1 MSVHV
6 PADHAKR
13 IGLPDSTPSK
23 YLKAIETQARGGLVV
38 HEIYASIQGESTYA
52 GRPCSFV
59 RLTACHLRCRYCDT
73 PHAFGQGQWMSRE
86 SVIASLRDLDIPLI
100 ELTGGEPLLQAESI
114 PLMRELCDAGY
125 EVMLETSGSLDIRP
139 VDTRVKRIGD
149 LKTPSSGELAANR
162 WDNLDALTEHDE
174 IKFVLGDR
182 GDYEW
187 ARDVVR
193 RYAVHERCPVL
204 FSCVFDCLSPETLV
218 SWLVE
223 DRLPVRFQL
232 QLHKVGWDPKARGV

>member
-1 MSVHV
+1 
-6 PADHAKR
+6 
-13 IGLPDSTPSK
+13 
-23 YLKAIETQARGGLVV
+23 
-38 HEIYASIQGESTYA
+38 
-52 GRPCSFV
+52 
-59 RLTACHLRCRYCDT
+59 
-73 PHAFGQGQWMSRE
+73 MSRE

-139 VDTRVKRIGD
+139 VDTRVKRIVD

-223 DRLPVRFQL
+223 DRLPVRLQL
-232 QLHKVGWDPKARGV
+232 QLHKVVWDPKARGG